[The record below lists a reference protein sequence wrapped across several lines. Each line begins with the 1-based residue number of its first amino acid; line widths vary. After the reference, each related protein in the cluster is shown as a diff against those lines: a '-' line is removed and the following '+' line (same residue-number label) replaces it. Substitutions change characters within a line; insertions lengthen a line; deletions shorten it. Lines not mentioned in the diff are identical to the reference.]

1 MHSQEALYQTDL
13 YPQPS
18 DSSLK
23 SKIRKSKAP
32 FTFSTFSVKKK
43 KKGLDPKIPVE
54 FIFKT
59 EDQ

>member
-13 YPQPS
+13 YPQSS

-43 KKGLDPKIPVE
+43 KGLDPKIPVE

>member
-43 KKGLDPKIPVE
+43 LDPKISVE